1 MYKIFVV
8 EDDPAITQVLERQLT
23 KWGYLVEAARDFQR
37 VLEEFEAFQPHLVLM
52 DISLPFYNGYHWCG
66 EIRKVSEVPIL
77 FLSSAGDEM
86 NLIMAI
92 NLGADD
98 FVAKPFSLEV
108 VTAKIQAMLRR
119 AYSFGGEVNV
129 IHWGDLSLNLGESA
143 LLYGE
148 EKLELTKNECRILQT
163 LMEAKGNAV
172 PRDAII
178 QRLWESESFIDDN
191 TLTVNVARLRRRLD
205 SLGLGG
211 LIATKKGVGYALEAI
226 Q

>member
-1 MYKIFVV
+1 MYKIFLV

-23 KWGYLVEAARDFQR
+23 KWGYLVGTVADFQR
-37 VLEEFEAFQPHLVLM
+37 VLEEFEAFQPHLVLL

-66 EIRKVSEVPIL
+66 EIRKVSQAPIL

-108 VTAKIQAMLRR
+108 ITAKIQAMLRR
-119 AYSFGGEVNV
+119 AYAFGGEVNV
-129 IHWGDLSLNLGESA
+129 IHWGDLALNLGDST
-143 LLYGE
+143 LLWGQ
-148 EKLELTKNECRILQT
+148 EKLELTKNECRMVQML
-163 LMEAKGNAV
+163 LEARGNIV
-172 PRDAII
+172 TRDAII

-191 TLTVNVARLRRRLD
+191 TLTVNVARLRKKLD
-205 SLGLGG
+205 TIGLGS
-211 LIATKKGVGYALEAI
+211 LIATKKGVGYALEAVE
-226 Q
+226 